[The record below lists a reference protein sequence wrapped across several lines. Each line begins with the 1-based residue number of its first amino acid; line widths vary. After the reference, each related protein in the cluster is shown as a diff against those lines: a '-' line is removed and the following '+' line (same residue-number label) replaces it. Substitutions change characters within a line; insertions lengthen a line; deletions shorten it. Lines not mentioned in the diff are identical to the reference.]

1 MDFTWIYNTMS
12 HLNLIDKDDIILYFS
27 SQVDIIDKIHKKR
40 RDLQSIFYLYD
51 DKIRTIHNFLK
62 YVTFRNRIRDI
73 IATTRR
79 NADYYINTETLL
91 GVPLDEIKEELF
103 FSYNDNG
110 FTYGF
115 DIRELD
121 KLIDY
126 KLPNPYNTKKFPKN
140 IIRHVKRLMRN
151 KNFGDILAY
160 IQMSIPLN
168 SNESAKIASL
178 FNKLTSLFVYPDIR
192 KFLKFTGKQYLY
204 FIQDLRTNDLVN
216 SYIKS
221 YHYEL
226 LVKIYNEDNI
236 SRTRRIVLDILLDIL
251 NVNDN
256 NSYTRAL
263 VVSEQIRN
271 TVNSD
276 DSDDSDD
283 SDNSSN
289 NNYSVIRR
297 TNPLFLRRTTNVRR
311 RNRRLLRL
319 SRNTNSIYPRISGPP
334 LRPPPNPPVPIPIPP
349 PLPPP
354 QISTHLIQDSISAP
368 PRTPPSLPPGI
379 NNRVQIYNN
388 VIADTENILSNLE
401 NRSINDVS
409 ISEITNS
416 IQNQINNLI
425 NRINSQD
432 FNNDTDNITNNQ
444 NNNNDDEEEIIF
456 NSDDLP

>member
-1 MDFTWIYNTMS
+1 MDFTLIYDTMS
-12 HLNLIDKDDIILYFS
+12 HLNLIDKDDIVLYLS
-27 SQVDIIDKIHKKR
+27 SQVDIVEKIHKKR

-51 DKIRTIHNFLK
+51 DKIRTIQNFLK
-62 YVTFRNRIRDI
+62 YVIFRNRIRDI

-79 NADYYINTETLL
+79 DNEYYINTETLL

-103 FSYNDNG
+103 FSYEEDG
-110 FTYGF
+110 FTYAF

-126 KLPNPYNTKKFPKN
+126 KLPNPYNTKKFSKN
-140 IIRHVKRLMRN
+140 VIRHVKRLMRN

-204 FIQDLRTNDLVN
+204 FIQDLRTNDLIN
-216 SYIKS
+216 RYIKQ
-221 YHYEL
+221 YQYDL
-226 LVKIYNEDNI
+226 LIKIYNEDNI
-236 SRTRRIVLDILLDIL
+236 SRTRRLVLDILLGILDIE
-251 NVNDN
+251 DS

-263 VVSEQIRN
+263 IVSEQIRN

-276 DSDDSDD
+276 ESDDSED
-283 SDNSSN
+283 SDIPN
-289 NNYSVIRR
+289 NNMIRT
-297 TNPLFLRRTTNVRR
+297 TNPLFLRRTNVRR

-319 SRNTNSIYPRISGPP
+319 TRNSNLFSRRISGPP
-334 LRPPPNPPVPIPIPP
+334 LRPPPVPIPIPP

-354 QISTHLIQDSISAP
+354 SQITTHLIETASISAP
-368 PRTPPSLPPGI
+368 PRTPPPLPPGI
-379 NNRVQIYNN
+379 HNNNNNNNNRRVQIYSSI
-388 VIADTENILSNLE
+388 IADTENILDNLE
-401 NRSINDVS
+401 NSRNIDDVRLS
-409 ISEITNS
+409 DITNS
-416 IQNQINNLI
+416 IQNQINDLI
-425 NRINSQD
+425 ERINHD
-432 FNNDTDNITNNQ
+432 LGDDNTSDITNEN
-444 NNNNDDEEEIIF
+444 DEEEIIF